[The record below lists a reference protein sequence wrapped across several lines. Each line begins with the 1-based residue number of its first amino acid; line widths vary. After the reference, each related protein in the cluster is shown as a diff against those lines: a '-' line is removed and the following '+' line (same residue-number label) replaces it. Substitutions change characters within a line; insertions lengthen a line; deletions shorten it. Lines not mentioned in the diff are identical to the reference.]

1 MVAFRLSAKFMP
13 SCNPIKPA
21 LPETL
26 KFDRMVESKSLG
38 CGKLCPRNIA
48 ERPSNSPSAG
58 TLLCTNNA
66 AVSRATSSVNCI
78 GESLGVLL
86 LVGVLPVGTLPVGEL
101 LGGGLLG
108 DGLLGGRLLGGG
120 LPFSEPPVVTPLEK
134 GEVFPELSVNVAVT
148 SGSVPVTVVVAVKAK
163 FCVPVLVG
171 VTVSEPR

>member
-1 MVAFRLSAKFMP
+1 MSAKFMP

-26 KFDRMVESKSLG
+26 KSDRMVESKSLG

-48 ERPSNSPSAG
+48 ERPSNSQSAG

-78 GESLGVLL
+78 GESVGGLL
-86 LVGVLPVGTLPVGEL
+86 LVGVLLVGALLVGALPVGEL
-101 LGGGLLG
+101 LGGR
-108 DGLLGGRLLGGG
+108 LLGGRLLGGG
-120 LPFSEPPVVTPLEK
+120 PLVSEPPVVTPLEK
-134 GEVFPELSVNVAVT
+134 GEVFPEPSVNVAVR
-148 SGSVPVTVVVAVKAK
+148 SGSVRVPVVVAVKVK